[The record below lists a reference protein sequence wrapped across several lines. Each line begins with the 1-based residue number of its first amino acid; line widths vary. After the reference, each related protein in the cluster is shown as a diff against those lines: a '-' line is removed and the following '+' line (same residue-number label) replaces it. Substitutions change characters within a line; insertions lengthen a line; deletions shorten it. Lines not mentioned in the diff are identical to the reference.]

1 MKKMI
6 KFLSSVYNSTDS
18 KICPINLWIITY
30 AEIEISERIV
40 MLLFCQYQFD
50 IFMSVIISVGLAWM
64 LLASSV

>member
-1 MKKMI
+1 MI

-18 KICPINLWIITY
+18 EICPTNLWIITY

-50 IFMSVIISVGLAWM
+50 MFMSLIISVGLACM
-64 LLASSV
+64 LLASSI